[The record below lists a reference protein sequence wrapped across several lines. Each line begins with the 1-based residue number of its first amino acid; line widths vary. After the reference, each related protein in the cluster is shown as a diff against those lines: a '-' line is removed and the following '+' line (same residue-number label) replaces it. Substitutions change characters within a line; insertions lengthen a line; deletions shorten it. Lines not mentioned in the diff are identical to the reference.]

1 MQNRLQLCSVYLK
14 EVESKLVRLQRSV
27 GDDSEAR
34 AKIAEALCFVGEA
47 HNAVS
52 QTQHHVA
59 DLQRARTRS
68 AKRRWA

>member
-1 MQNRLQLCSVYLK
+1 MQNRLRLCSVYLK
-14 EVESKLVRLQRSV
+14 EVESKLIRLQDSV
-27 GDDSEAR
+27 GDDPQAR

-52 QTQHHVA
+52 QTQHHIV

-68 AKRRWA
+68 AKRQSA